1 MTKKIL
7 IAPRIN
13 NHHILPSLVADS
25 RLVSYLLEA
34 GFLPILL
41 PISTDL
47 EVNKLVIKT
56 VLELIPEVSGVIIQ
70 GGKDDIDSS
79 LYTNN
84 LPQGDISRDK
94 FELEIVHQAMKQNKS
109 VFGICRGMQMIN
121 VAMGGTLLPDLKEK
135 NKTHL
140 STHQQISDYTK
151 LNLDN
156 INPGVAHEI
165 LISKNSDLY
174 KILGNSIMVNSVHH
188 QAVDRLGQG
197 LFIDAV
203 APDGV
208 VEIISH
214 ESHNILGVQFHPEFD
229 LDNNNFKTIISY
241 WLGELG

>member
-25 RLVSYLLEA
+25 RLVSFLLQA
-34 GFLPILL
+34 GYLPILL
-41 PISTDL
+41 PISQDL
-47 EVNKLVIKT
+47 ELNRLVIKT

-79 LYTNN
+79 LYTNS

-94 FELEIVHQAMKQNKS
+94 FELEIVHQAMEQNKS
-109 VFGICRGMQMIN
+109 VLGICRGMQMIN
-121 VAMGGTLLPDLKEK
+121 VAFGGTLIPDLKEK

-140 STHQQISDYTK
+140 STHKKIIDYTK
-151 LNLDN
+151 LDLDN
-156 INPGVAHEI
+156 INPGLAHDI
-165 LISKNSDLY
+165 LISENSPLY
-174 KILGNSIMVNSVHH
+174 KIFGKLIKVNSVHH

-214 ESHNILGVQFHPEFD
+214 VSKNILGVQFHPEFD
-229 LDNNNFKTIISY
+229 LENHNFKTIINH
-241 WLGELG
+241 WLGGLG